1 MYFSIVLL
9 IIFLWYLFRRWFVHH
24 WLCLNRSLVI
34 FRDFFCEAASFWSG
48 PVTGPT
54 SYKKKMRGMG
64 YSPQV
69 ILSSKTS
76 SLAES
81 LKRGSNVWFWYQLHK
96 EQTISG
102 FGINTIV
109 SHRSNSEEHESL
121 VLTPVIRKW
130 RLGKKI
136 LCVLLLILVSL
147 V

>member
-9 IIFLWYLFRRWFVHH
+9 IIFLWYLFRRWFVLH

-34 FRDFFCEAASFWSG
+34 FRDFSFGEAVSFRSG

-54 SYKKKMRGMG
+54 SYKMKMRGMG

-69 ILSSKTS
+69 ISSKTS
-76 SLAES
+76 LLAES
-81 LKRGSNVWFWYQLHK
+81 LQRGSHVWFWYQLHK

-109 SHRSNSEEHESL
+109 SHRSNSGEHEIL
-121 VLTPVIRKW
+121 VLMPVIRKW
-130 RLGKKI
+130 RLGKQI
-136 LCVLLLILVSL
+136 SCVLLLILVSH